1 MPELPEV
8 ETVRRGLAPVM
19 EGFVFEQVTLN
30 RPDLRFPFDPD
41 FVARLE
47 GQKLERLGRRA
58 KFMIAEL
65 SSGDRLFMHLGM
77 SGRFTIDERI
87 QGEFVHNHDT
97 NPKHDHVHFMM
108 SSGSRITYNDTRRF
122 GFMELIEPGEGSR
135 IDHLGP
141 EPLSNELSGPA
152 LREALKGKKANI
164 KSALLDQRVIAG
176 LGNIYVCEA
185 LYRAKISPRR
195 MAGRLKI
202 AETET
207 LTGHIKDVITEAIDA
222 GGSSLRDFANTE
234 GGLGYFQHSFD
245 VYGREGEP
253 CKLCKAPIKRLV
265 QSGRSTF
272 YCRACQG

>member
-19 EGFVFEQVTLN
+19 EGFVFTEVILN
-30 RPDLRFPFDPD
+30 RPNLRFPFDPKFID
-41 FVARLE
+41 RVK

-65 SSGDRLFMHLGM
+65 SSGDRLFLHLGM
-77 SGRFTIDERI
+77 SGRFTIDDMTPGAFTH
-87 QGEFVHNHDT
+87 QHNT
-97 NPKHDHVHFMM
+97 IPKHDHVIFEM
-108 SSGSRITYNDTRRF
+108 SSGSRVTYNDVRRF
-122 GFMELIEPGEGSR
+122 GFMELLAPGEPSR
-135 IDHLGP
+135 IDELGP
-141 EPLSNELSGPA
+141 EPLSNEHSGPA
-152 LREALKGKKANI
+152 LRAALKGKKSSI

-195 MAGRLKI
+195 MAGRLKV

-207 LTGHIKDVITEAIDA
+207 LTGHIKDVIAEAIDA

-245 VYGREGEP
+245 VYGREDEP
-253 CKLCKAPIKRLV
+253 CKICDAPIRRLV

-272 YCRACQG
+272 YCKSCQG

>member
-8 ETVRRGLAPVM
+8 ETVKRGLAPVM
-19 EGFVFEQVTLN
+19 EGFVFEKVTLN
-30 RPDLRFPFDPD
+30 RPDLRFPFEPD
-41 FVARLE
+41 FIERVE
-47 GQKLERLGRRA
+47 GQTLVKLGRRA

-65 SSGDRLFMHLGM
+65 SSGERLFLHLGM
-77 SGRFTIDERI
+77 SGRFTIDDLT

-97 NPKHDHVHFMM
+97 IPKHDHVVFEM
-108 SSGSRITYNDTRRF
+108 SSGSCVTYNDVRRF
-122 GFMELIEPGEGSR
+122 GFMELIPAGAPSR

-152 LREALKGKKANI
+152 LRAALKGKKANI

-195 MAGRLKI
+195 MAGRLKT

-207 LTGHIKDVITEAIDA
+207 LTRHIKDVIADAIEA
-222 GGSSLRDFANTE
+222 GGSSLRDFANTDGE
-234 GGLGYFQHSFD
+234 LGYFQHSFE

-253 CKLCKAPIKRLV
+253 CKICDASILRLV

-272 YCRACQG
+272 YCKSCQG